1 MSSKYKK
8 EVATANKFSPP
19 DNLDS
24 GFTPFFKSSKYF
36 DEKSYFDN
44 MTTETTQAAEETIET
59 TTTAMSRSPAPSPP
73 YKNSAKFGEK
83 SRVQHKP
90 MKPYYTTY
98 KPKQY
103 SIKPRK
109 YSPVKQ
115 SSSSPTSGPSFID
128 HWDSFNH
135 EFPDYNSMTE
145 DIVEIG
151 LKTPEHQGGSS
162 LSFQDWDRRYA
173 EQDAGRHSGGDHRTR
188 HSSHRGTAPVSSLG
202 GGGGHSSAPELEE
215 DSVGFMDT
223 RPFTLPSF
231 RGGDWARR
239 QEAGTQLQRGG
250 GAEPEPDNYAGYMT
264 PGSDGYKVG
273 LSTKFRESYLDI
285 WRMALYIRILLLQSA
300 YYLALLYL
308 YFIST
313 SQ

>member
-8 EVATANKFSPP
+8 DVATANKFSPP

-44 MTTETTQAAEETIET
+44 MTTETTQAADETIEA
-59 TTTAMSRSPAPSPP
+59 TTTAMPRSPSPSPP

-103 SIKPRK
+103 HIKPRK

-115 SSSSPTSGPSFID
+115 SSSSPTSGPSFND

-151 LKTPEHQGGSS
+151 LKTPEHQGAGQGDSS

-173 EQDAGRHSGGDHRTR
+173 GQDDGSHSGGDHRTS
-188 HSSHRGTAPVSSLG
+188 HSSHRRTAPVSSLAP
-202 GGGGHSSAPELEE
+202 GHSSAPELEE

-223 RPFTLPSF
+223 RPFTLPGF

-239 QEAGTQLQRGG
+239 QGAGTQLQRG
-250 GAEPEPDNYAGYMT
+250 AEPQADNYSGSGYVT
-264 PGSDGYKVG
+264 PASDGYKVE
-273 LSTKFRESYLDI
+273 LSTKFRESFHIIQRRSLR
-285 WRMALYIRILLLQSA
+285 WHSP
-300 YYLALLYL
+300 
-308 YFIST
+308 S
-313 SQ
+313 